1 MHMKKNDG
9 GVGVS
14 VASARGSIH
23 DSRSSLKRFYKSI
36 YLKKKMNIKF
46 NTIIQS

>member
-1 MHMKKNDG
+1 MYNYYAYEKNDG

-23 DSRSSLKRFYKSI
+23 DSRSSLKDFYKSI
-36 YLKKKMNIKF
+36 YLRKGKMNIK
-46 NTIIQS
+46 